1 MATEQDGPPRFADPR
16 RLGAVVGLA
25 GAVVFAFSYSPAEPV
40 ALVAR
45 ILVAATVAA
54 ALWFLF
60 VRPRPLGPFAPPRPM
75 RLAVYGACVVAEFAL
90 IAAGSRALEAA
101 GRGELRPALIA
112 LVVGLHFLPFAWA
125 FSERM
130 FAVLGGA
137 LVVLGG
143 LGLLV
148 GSGAAAVL
156 AAVASGVVMALLLL
170 AYALGAFAVKGRP
183 REDRPSG
190 LPGG

>member
-1 MATEQDGPPRFADPR
+1 MASEQDGPPRFADPR
-16 RLGAVVGLA
+16 RLGAVVGLT

-45 ILVAATVAA
+45 VLVAATVAA

-60 VRPRPLGPFAPPRPM
+60 VRPRPLGPFAPPRPA

-90 IAAGSRALEAA
+90 IAVGSRALESA

-130 FAVLGGA
+130 FALLGGA

-143 LGLLV
+143 LGLLL

-156 AAVASGVVMALLLL
+156 AAVASGVAMALLLL
-170 AYALGAFAVKGRP
+170 AYALGAFAPRSRAPRGRAP
-183 REDRPSG
+183 RS
-190 LPGG
+190 